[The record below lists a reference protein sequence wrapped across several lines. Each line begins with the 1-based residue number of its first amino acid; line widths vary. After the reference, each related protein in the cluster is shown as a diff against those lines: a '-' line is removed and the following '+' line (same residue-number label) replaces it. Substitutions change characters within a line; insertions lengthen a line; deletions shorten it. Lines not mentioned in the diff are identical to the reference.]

1 MSEMDGRVDSLD
13 SVSLGSPRDHGRL
26 CGVTEIGGV
35 GGAFGGL
42 VCSFSML
49 NAPGTLGMV
58 RIPGGT
64 ALGRASSESLCL
76 NFPLLK
82 VVVCLCVQERGSE
95 KTCLAVS

>member
-64 ALGRASSESLCL
+64 ALGRA
-76 NFPLLK
+76 NR
-82 VVVCLCVQERGSE
+82 VMGGA
-95 KTCLAVS
+95 LAQKSIATENGTSREVPDS